1 MPIPAR
7 LEQFPASDRR
17 SAERRKLLLG
27 STLEATGD
35 EVAIHDISATGM
47 LIETSAEL
55 APFDALEIDLPHNG
69 LTRALII
76 WNSGHYYGCAFS
88 ERISTATVSA
98 ALLRGTPEVEPDR
111 PAHRPPGTEALLASS
126 PAGAEASETGYA
138 GAHEKKWSLGA
149 STRFILGSAILL
161 WALIIGAVIGIVRLV
176 EAVWR

>member
-17 SAERRKLLLG
+17 SAERRKLMLG

-35 EVAIHDISATGM
+35 EVAIHDNSATGM

-111 PAHRPPGTEALLASS
+111 PAHRPEAEALLGPSLAGTESS
-126 PAGAEASETGYA
+126 KTGEKGAFE
-138 GAHEKKWSLGA
+138 EKGSLGA

-161 WALIIGAVIGIVRLV
+161 WALIIGAVIGITRLV
-176 EAVWR
+176 EGVWR